1 MIKAKLFL
9 PLLALLAFCVTG
21 VSGKSEKFFN
31 LTADEVKID
40 SVLPYFTYSMPL
52 EGAWED
58 SVYTVSIEY
67 PEFLEMSDADAGRY
81 DQITGKPLPPLPA
94 VTSRVVVERRRG
106 HLEVAFVPLVER
118 GGKRM
123 KLVSFMLDVKSRPVG
138 RAKAATRAA
147 ASRSRADRYAAH
159 SVLAS
164 GTWAKI
170 RVPSTGIYELTE
182 ALVRS
187 AGLSD
192 ISRVKVY
199 GYGGALQNEVL
210 TEEDLV
216 KYDDLKEVPTCMVG
230 GRRLFH
236 AQGPVSWSSE
246 KARSRTRNPYSDY
259 GYYFL
264 TESDGDPLTVDS
276 TAFVDSFY
284 PSADDYHA
292 LHEVDNFAWFQG
304 GRNLFEDD
312 PINLGASKSYVLA
325 PPSAVPGDASVTVA
339 ATVGQPS
346 TVRVAING
354 VDVGTLEFKSF
365 SDYDEGKEVM
375 QTYDIQNTGIA
386 DTITLTTV
394 SGGPARLDYI
404 SASYANPAPRPTLAG
419 RSFPSPEYVYNITNQ
434 DHHADP
440 QTDMVII
447 VPTSARLT
455 PQAQRLKEFHEQH
468 DGMRVTIVP
477 ADELYNEFS
486 SGTPDANAYRRY
498 LKMLYDRAETE
509 ADMPSYLLLFGDCVW
524 DNRMNTVECSGL
536 NPDDFL
542 LCHES
547 DNSFNNVYCYVDDG
561 FFCYLDDGEGGNPRE
576 TDKLDMAVGRFPV
589 RTVDEAAIMVDKT
602 ISYAENE
609 NAGSWQNLFVFM
621 GDDGN
626 QNRHM
631 NDADDMARLTESINP
646 SFQVE
651 RIMWDAYKRESSST
665 GNTYPDVANIVKQR
679 QTAGA
684 LIMNY
689 CGHGRPDQ
697 ISHERVLTINDFANF
712 TNDNLPLWITASCEI
727 MPFDSQ
733 ENNIGET
740 AVLNDK
746 GGAVAFFGTT
756 RTVYVDRNNAINQA
770 YLKAL
775 LTPTDGGY
783 ITIGE
788 AQRLA
793 KNQLVETGADRT
805 ENKLQY
811 SLLGDPALKLNIPTQ
826 GAVVDTI
833 NGIDL
838 DTADELPRL
847 SAGSVVTVKGHIEGG
862 EGKDTSF
869 DGVATM
875 LVRDAETL
883 VKCRLN
889 DTSDEGAETPF
900 EYYDRSTVIFNGS
913 DSVSHGD
920 FSFTFAV
927 PKDID
932 YSDLT
937 GLINVL
943 AVNSST
949 RKTVNGSNESFIVGG
964 TGSMT
969 TDSIGPSIYCY
980 LNSPSF
986 VNGGN
991 VNPTPYFVAEISDK
1005 DGLNTTGSGI
1015 GHDLVLTIDGEMART
1030 YVLNN
1035 NFEYDF
1041 GSYTS
1046 GRTYYSI
1053 PELSPGRHTLKFRA
1067 WDIMNNSSTAE
1078 LEFNVVSGL
1087 APQFFSVD
1095 CTSNPATT
1103 STTFIINHD
1112 RMGSNLDVEIE
1123 VFDISGRML
1132 WKHNESGV
1140 SDSGAYTIDWDLT
1153 CDDGGQLDTGV
1164 YVYRAK
1170 IGNDG
1175 SKMVSKAKKLIVIR
1189 R

>member
-81 DQITGKPLPPLPA
+81 DQITGKPLPTLPA
-94 VTSRVVVERRRG
+94 VPSRVVVERRRG

-123 KLVSFMLDVKSRPVG
+123 KLVSFMLDVKSRPVSH
-138 RAKAATRAA
+138 AKAATRAA

-264 TESDGDPLTVDS
+264 TESDGNPLTVDS

-440 QTDMVII
+440 QADMVII
-447 VPTSARLT
+447 VPTTAKLT
-455 PQAQRLKEFHEQH
+455 AEAQRLKEFHEQR
-468 DGMRVTIVP
+468 DGMRVNIVP

-498 LKMLYDRAETE
+498 LKMMYDRAETE

-524 DNRMNTVECSGL
+524 DNR
-536 NPDDFL
+536 
-542 LCHES
+542 
-547 DNSFNNVYCYVDDG
+547 
-561 FFCYLDDGEGGNPRE
+561 
-576 TDKLDMAVGRFPV
+576 
-589 RTVDEAAIMVDKT
+589 
-602 ISYAENE
+602 
-609 NAGSWQNLFVFM
+609 
-621 GDDGN
+621 
-626 QNRHM
+626 
-631 NDADDMARLTESINP
+631 
-646 SFQVE
+646 
-651 RIMWDAYKRESSST
+651 
-665 GNTYPDVANIVKQR
+665 
-679 QTAGA
+679 
-684 LIMNY
+684 
-689 CGHGRPDQ
+689 
-697 ISHERVLTINDFANF
+697 
-712 TNDNLPLWITASCEI
+712 
-727 MPFDSQ
+727 
-733 ENNIGET
+733 
-740 AVLNDK
+740 
-746 GGAVAFFGTT
+746 
-756 RTVYVDRNNAINQA
+756 
-770 YLKAL
+770 
-775 LTPTDGGY
+775 
-783 ITIGE
+783 
-788 AQRLA
+788 
-793 KNQLVETGADRT
+793 
-805 ENKLQY
+805 
-811 SLLGDPALKLNIPTQ
+811 LKLI
-826 GAVVDTI
+826 
-833 NGIDL
+833 L
-838 DTADELPRL
+838 FL
-847 SAGSVVTVKGHIEGG
+847 
-862 EGKDTSF
+862 
-869 DGVATM
+869 
-875 LVRDAETL
+875 
-883 VKCRLN
+883 
-889 DTSDEGAETPF
+889 
-900 EYYDRSTVIFNGS
+900 
-913 DSVSHGD
+913 
-920 FSFTFAV
+920 
-927 PKDID
+927 
-932 YSDLT
+932 
-937 GLINVL
+937 
-943 AVNSST
+943 
-949 RKTVNGSNESFIVGG
+949 RKVG
-964 TGSMT
+964 
-969 TDSIGPSIYCY
+969 
-980 LNSPSF
+980 
-986 VNGGN
+986 
-991 VNPTPYFVAEISDK
+991 
-1005 DGLNTTGSGI
+1005 
-1015 GHDLVLTIDGEMART
+1015 
-1030 YVLNN
+1030 
-1035 NFEYDF
+1035 
-1041 GSYTS
+1041 
-1046 GRTYYSI
+1046 
-1053 PELSPGRHTLKFRA
+1053 
-1067 WDIMNNSSTAE
+1067 
-1078 LEFNVVSGL
+1078 
-1087 APQFFSVD
+1087 
-1095 CTSNPATT
+1095 
-1103 STTFIINHD
+1103 
-1112 RMGSNLDVEIE
+1112 
-1123 VFDISGRML
+1123 
-1132 WKHNESGV
+1132 
-1140 SDSGAYTIDWDLT
+1140 
-1153 CDDGGQLDTGV
+1153 
-1164 YVYRAK
+1164 
-1170 IGNDG
+1170 
-1175 SKMVSKAKKLIVIR
+1175 KKL
-1189 R
+1189 